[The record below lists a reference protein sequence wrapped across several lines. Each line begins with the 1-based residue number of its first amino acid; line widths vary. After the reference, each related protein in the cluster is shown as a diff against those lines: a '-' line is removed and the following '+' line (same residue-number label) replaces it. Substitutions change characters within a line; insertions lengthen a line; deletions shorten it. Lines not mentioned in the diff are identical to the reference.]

1 MSVRMSQALVI
12 PNGERTIA
20 NLFSV
25 RDQIYTLVCS
35 NIYQVIPITKDL
47 ETLRKPWGEPLLS
60 QDSTKQVHQDKVSW
74 GGTISRLEV
83 PSGPYIRS

>member
-1 MSVRMSQALVI
+1 MSQTLVI

-20 NLFSV
+20 NLSNA
-25 RDQIYTLVCS
+25 RGQIYTPVCS

-47 ETLRKPWGEPLLS
+47 ETPREPWEEPLLS
-60 QDSTKQVHQDKVSW
+60 RDSTKQVHQDKVSW

-83 PSGPYIRS
+83 PSGPHIRGVSG